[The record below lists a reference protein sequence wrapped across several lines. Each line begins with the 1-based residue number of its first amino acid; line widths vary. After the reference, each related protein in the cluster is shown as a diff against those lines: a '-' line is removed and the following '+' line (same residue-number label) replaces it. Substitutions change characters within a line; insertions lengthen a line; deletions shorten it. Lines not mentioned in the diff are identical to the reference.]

1 MKEGGLPSKKGRR
14 KKQRTRKRVGKEGWT
29 FCLVQPRKCV
39 EGKTFGAAK
48 SDKRRGL
55 LGGIRVWLGKKK
67 SHSLS
72 NFLAF
77 TLKLSYKIISCIHTH
92 TFLQK

>member
-1 MKEGGLPSKKGRR
+1 MARER
-14 KKQRTRKRVGKEGWT
+14 
-29 FCLVQPRKCV
+29 
-39 EGKTFGAAK
+39 
-48 SDKRRGL
+48 
-55 LGGIRVWLGKKK
+55 KK

-92 TFLQK
+92 LSTKIISLCIYIYIYILTFIKLYPSH